1 MLLKRFK
8 PIAQDSD
15 TCSGDERDRS
25 GRRFHALE
33 LVVSPHGDVFRSYSL
48 RGAIQF
54 SIDGNSVAICMEP
67 ENAESMESD
76 GVIRETVKF
85 YFLDKDLKL

>member
-1 MLLKRFK
+1 MLRKRFK
-8 PIAQDSD
+8 PIAQEADNY
-15 TCSGDERDRS
+15 SGDERDRS
-25 GRRFHALE
+25 GRRSHALE

-67 ENAESMESD
+67 VTAESMESD

-85 YFLDKDLKL
+85 YFLDRDLKL